1 MNKSIP
7 ARMTFTGMTA
17 LGQFVRSL
25 AGLSRAIRHRG
36 EIRHLAEFEDRMLK
50 DIGLTRSDVSCA
62 LSEPLLRNPSWVL
75 VRSAALHSRGERPD
89 RSARPVRPLVPIVT
103 QVNRCA

>member
-1 MNKSIP
+1 MS
-7 ARMTFTGMTA
+7 FTGMTA

-25 AGLSRAIRHRG
+25 TDLSRALRHRG
-36 EIRHLAEFEDRMLK
+36 EIRHLAEFDDRMLK

-75 VRSAALHSRGERPD
+75 VRSAERHSRSERID
-89 RSARPVRPLVPIVT
+89 RSSRPLRPVVPLVT
-103 QVNRCA
+103 QAKRCA

>member
-1 MNKSIP
+1 MSKSIP
-7 ARMTFTGMTA
+7 TRMSFTGMTA

-25 AGLSRAIRHRG
+25 TDLSRALRHRG
-36 EIRHLAEFEDRMLK
+36 EIRHLAEFDDRLLK

-75 VRSAALHSRGERPD
+75 VRSAERHSRSERTD
-89 RSARPVRPLVPIVT
+89 RSSRPLRPVVPLVT
-103 QVNRCA
+103 QAKRCA

>member
-1 MNKSIP
+1 MSKSIP
-7 ARMTFTGMTA
+7 TRMSFTGMTA

-25 AGLSRAIRHRG
+25 TDLSRALRHRG
-36 EIRHLAEFEDRMLK
+36 EIRHLAEFDDRMLK

-75 VRSAALHSRGERPD
+75 VRSAERHSRSERID
-89 RSARPVRPLVPIVT
+89 RSSRPVRPVVPLVT
-103 QVNRCA
+103 QAKRCA

>member
-1 MNKSIP
+1 MSKSIP
-7 ARMTFTGMTA
+7 TRMSFTGMTA

-25 AGLSRAIRHRG
+25 TDLSRALRHRG
-36 EIRHLAEFEDRMLK
+36 EIRHLAEFDDRMLK

-75 VRSAALHSRGERPD
+75 VRSAERHSRSERTD
-89 RSARPVRPLVPIVT
+89 RSSRPLRPVVPLVT
-103 QVNRCA
+103 QAKRCA

>member
-1 MNKSIP
+1 
-7 ARMTFTGMTA
+7 MTFTGITA

-25 AGLSRAIRHRG
+25 AGLSRALRHRC
-36 EIRHLAEFEDRMLK
+36 EIRHLAEFDDRMLK

-75 VRSAALHSRGERPD
+75 VRSAQRHSRGERPD
-89 RSARPVRPLVPIVT
+89 RSIKPVRPVVPIVT
-103 QVNRCA
+103 QARSCA

>member
-1 MNKSIP
+1 MNRSATSIK
-7 ARMTFTGMTA
+7 TVSGMIV

-25 AGLSRAIRHRG
+25 ADLSRALRHRR
-36 EIRHLAEFEDRMLK
+36 EIKHLAEFDDRMLK

-75 VRSAALHSRGERPD
+75 VRSAERHSRGERPD
-89 RSARPVRPLVPIVT
+89 RSSRTLRPVVPMVK
-103 QVNRCA
+103 QAKSCA

>member
-1 MNKSIP
+1 MSKTIP
-7 ARMTFTGMTA
+7 DRMTFTGMTA

-25 AGLSRAIRHRG
+25 ADLSRALRHRG
-36 EIRHLAEFEDRMLK
+36 EIRHLAEFDDRMLK

-75 VRSAALHSRGERPD
+75 VRSAGRHTRGERPD
-89 RSARPVRPLVPIVT
+89 RSSRPVRPVVPILT
-103 QVNRCA
+103 QAKHCA

>member
-1 MNKSIP
+1 MNKSIST
-7 ARMTFTGMTA
+7 RMTFTGMSV

-25 AGLSRAIRHRG
+25 ADLSRALRHRG
-36 EIRHLAEFEDRMLK
+36 EIRHLAEFDDRMLK

-75 VRSAALHSRGERPD
+75 VRSAERHSRGERLD
-89 RSARPVRPLVPIVT
+89 RSARPIRPVVPMVT
-103 QVNRCA
+103 QARRCA